1 MKDDAAAERVPRLL
15 QWAIVALVVYRVAY
29 HLMYAGEVPFAA
41 APVSDGRLYELA
53 ALDIVE
59 HPPWG
64 TQPFWL
70 QGAYAYALAIPMSV
84 TGLGGALVVQICV
97 AALGLVA
104 FHASCRR
111 LIGDRG
117 AAVASVLL
125 LSVGAVAFYENKFLT
140 ATLTIV
146 AECVILHAYA
156 RAEGSTRWPMWLGC
170 GAAVGLAVLARPN
183 FVLAIPTTAVAL
195 VLAAPADAKRSRV
208 VLVFVVGVV
217 LALVPMVVRNAVVTG
232 HATAF
237 PVHGGGTSFYIGNN
251 AAANGLWNTAD
262 GALSGDVTHE
272 VEELSEEGASVI
284 ERERALGREMYA
296 RAWDD
301 IAADPGRWIALEL
314 RKVWLTF
321 GNDELAQDYDPWG
334 EREILPWAWRHSL
347 PFGLVLGLAVLGVRE
362 VRRGAHGRARLWL
375 LLGLAATTV
384 IANLV
389 FFTSSQHRLPLWIPL
404 VVLAVPGGQAVAQAI
419 RTRGEGLG
427 RVDWIVLSIAT
438 VLAVQAFVPRTRTHR
453 PSAVHYYNL
462 ALAWDRV
469 GEPRRAL
476 GALDFAL
483 ELRPNHPVI
492 RLERATL
499 RRELGY
505 FDAARDDLAHI
516 ATLPDVPAWVRR
528 QAATEMRELGPPVR

>member
-1 MKDDAAAERVPRLL
+1 MPRLL
-15 QWAIVALVVYRVAY
+15 HWAIAALVLYRVVY

-70 QGAYAYALAIPMSV
+70 QGAYAYALALPMAMA
-84 TGLGGALVVQICV
+84 GLGGAYVMQIV
-97 AALGLVA
+97 MAALGLVA
-104 FHASCRR
+104 LAAACRR
-111 LIGDRG
+111 MLGDRG
-117 AAVASVLL
+117 GALASLL
-125 LSVGAVAFYENKFLT
+125 VLSVGAIAFYENKFLT
-140 ATLTIV
+140 ASITIV
-146 AECVILHAYA
+146 AECLILHAYA
-156 RAEGSTRWPMWLGC
+156 RAEASPRWWMWLGC

-195 VLAAPADAKRSRV
+195 ALAAPEGARRHAA
-208 VLVFVVGVV
+208 LAFVGGVV
-217 LALVPMVVRNAVVTG
+217 LALLPMVVRNQVVTG

-251 AAANGLWNTAD
+251 AASRGLWNTAD
-262 GALSGDVTHE
+262 GALSGDVSHE
-272 VEELSEEGASVI
+272 VEELSADGKGSVV

-301 IAADPGRWIALEL
+301 IAADPGRWIRLEL
-314 RKVWLTF
+314 RKTWLTF

-334 EREILPWAWRHSL
+334 ERELLPWAWRHSL
-347 PFGLVLGLAVLGVRE
+347 PFGLVLGLAVLGIRE
-362 VRRGAHGRARLWL
+362 VRRGPHGGARLWL
-375 LLGLAATTV
+375 LLGLVATTV

-389 FFTSSQHRLPLWIPL
+389 FFTSSQHRVPLWIPL
-404 VVLAVPGGQAVAQAI
+404 VVLAVPGMRAILRMARGKRDRLDWVLVAIAV
-419 RTRGEGLG
+419 
-427 RVDWIVLSIAT
+427 
-438 VLAVQAFVPRTRTHR
+438 VLAAQAFVPRARTHR

-476 GALDFAL
+476 DSLDFAL
-483 ELRPNHPVI
+483 DVRPDHPVI

-505 FDAARDDLAHI
+505 DEAARDDLAHL
-516 ATLPDVPAWVRR
+516 ATLPDAPAWVKRR
-528 QAATEMRELGPPVR
+528 AAAEMQELGPPPH